1 MALEDFEKEL
11 AKEKEEGLK
20 RKRERSR
27 SPEDDRERRKHSHR
41 HRHHY
46 SSKHREEDEHK
57 HKSHH
62 RHSRDHDH
70 DEKRHSHDR
79 KHRKDR
85 ASYSHHPRDR
95 SAEDDENSVEE
106 PTVKEVDVPPPTEQ
120 TLDAQ
125 LNEPAQHKPKRD
137 SWMEAPSALSIDYVQ
152 RQRARSPPSKYVKA
166 SNADTRSKLHQKEV
180 NHQMEDLEQEERESE
195 QAEALPTQHEVDY
208 TFGDAGSKWRMSKL
222 QGIYQ
227 QAKESG
233 KSAEEVAL
241 SHYGNLRTFDDAREE
256 ELELDRR
263 RTIGQGYIGKE
274 KPSGDLY
281 QERRLDRGI
290 RRPSNS
296 AKDDE
301 GDGESDDEF
310 EQAISKDVKE
320 RTAPNKTVPLDQT
333 ALNKLKAQMMKAKLM
348 KAPNA
353 EQLEAGYNE
362 AMASAANSRQNDV
375 VVLNKM
381 ESRMLTGGREGE
393 VSNIDNKR
401 GRERGLVE
409 ENEDMS
415 IEDMVR
421 QERRTKS
428 QFSDQGK
435 SFAERIA
442 KDGKFD
448 NDMDYL
454 DENAAKLA
462 KSAPKTDVS
471 LRNTAINDYQKMK
484 RILDTCP
491 LCHHE
496 DTETPPQAPIV
507 SLATR
512 TFLTLP
518 TTPEITPYGFC
529 ASIVPTQHRLNLL
542 ECDDDEWEEIRNFM
556 KSLTKFYWSMS
567 PRRSVVFYENAA
579 HDGRKRHAS
588 MEAVPLPAKY
598 ANNLPAFFKESILA
612 ADEEWTQH
620 RKVIDTLANATDKG
634 MGKLAF
640 RRSMVAELPYFHVW
654 FSLDGG
660 LGHVV
665 EDARRWPKG
674 DLFAREIIGGMLD
687 VGPEVMRK
695 QGRWKK
701 GDPEMESRVKK
712 FSKGWQKWDWTS
724 ALMENQ

>member
-1 MALEDFEKEL
+1 MSSWNTGLEDFEKEL
-11 AKEKEEGLK
+11 AKGEEERRK
-20 RKRERSR
+20 RKRDRNR
-27 SPEDDRERRKHSHR
+27 SPESDREGHKHRHR
-41 HRHHY
+41 HRHHH
-46 SSKHREEDEHK
+46 STKHREGDEHS
-57 HKSHH
+57 HKSHR
-62 RHSRDHDH
+62 RHSRDPD
-70 DEKRHSHDR
+70 DDR
-79 KHRKDR
+79 QRDSQHGKHKEHR
-85 ASYSHHPRDR
+85 ASRSHRHRDR
-95 SAEDDENSVEE
+95 SVEDDDGSV
-106 PTVKEVDVPPPTEQ
+106 DAPPPTEE
-120 TLDAQ
+120 TLDAR
-125 LNEPAQHKPKRD
+125 LNEGTQNKPTRD
-137 SWMEAPSALSIDYVQ
+137 SWMEAPSALGIDYVQ
-152 RQRARSPPSKYVKA
+152 RQRPRSPPSRYVKA
-166 SNADTRSKLHQKEV
+166 SNTDTRSKLHQKEV
-180 NHQMEDLEQEERESE
+180 NHQLEDLEQEERESE
-195 QAEALPTQHEVDY
+195 EAEALPTQHEVDY

-241 SHYGNLRTFDDAREE
+241 SHYGDLRAFDDAREE
-256 ELELDRR
+256 ETELDRR
-263 RTIGQGYIGKE
+263 RTIGAGYVGKD
-274 KPSGDLY
+274 KPGGDFY
-281 QERRLDRGI
+281 QERKLDRGI
-290 RRPSNS
+290 RRRGGS
-296 AKDDE
+296 AKDSQAAA
-301 GDGESDDEF
+301 ESDDEF
-310 EQAISKDVKE
+310 DQALSKDVKE
-320 RTAPNKTVPLDQT
+320 LSAPSRTVPLDQT

-348 KAPNA
+348 KASNA
-353 EQLEAGYNE
+353 QQLEAEYNE
-362 AMASAANSRQNDV
+362 AMASAANHRQNDV

-381 ESRMLTGGREGE
+381 ESRMLAGGREGE
-393 VSNIDNKR
+393 VNNINNKR

-428 QFSDQGK
+428 QFTDQGK

-448 NDMDYL
+448 IDMDYL

-462 KSAPKTDVS
+462 NSAPKSEIS
-471 LRNTAINDYQKMK
+471 LRNTAVSDYQKMK
-484 RILDTCP
+484 RILDSCP

-496 DTETPPQAPIV
+496 DTDTPPQAPIV

-518 TTPEITPYGFC
+518 TAPEITPYGFC
-529 ASIVPTQHRLNLL
+529 TSIVPTQHRLNLL

-556 KSLTKFYWSMS
+556 KSLTKFYWSMN

-579 HDGRKRHAS
+579 HEGRKRHAS
-588 MEAVPLPAKY
+588 MEAVPLPAKF

-620 RKVIDTLANATDKG
+620 QKVIDTMANATEKG

-665 EDARRWPKG
+665 EDSRRWPKG

-687 VGPEVMRK
+687 VGPEVIRK

-701 GDPEMESRVKK
+701 GDPDMNDRVKK
-712 FSKGWQKWDWTS
+712 FRKDWQKWDWTS
-724 ALMENQ
+724 VLMESQ